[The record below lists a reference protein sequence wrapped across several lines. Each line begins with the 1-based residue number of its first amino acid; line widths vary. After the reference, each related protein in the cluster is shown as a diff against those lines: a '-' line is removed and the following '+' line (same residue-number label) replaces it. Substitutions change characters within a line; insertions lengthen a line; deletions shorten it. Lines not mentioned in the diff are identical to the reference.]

1 MAWSLLGIQALPT
14 PFSFGSGCW
23 QGGVHWAQAVCDWGG
38 ASVPG
43 FTAGNGPECPP
54 PLSHSPGP
62 QPTNTSSERKRL
74 FPSAEPEPFYL
85 KTFIFK
91 RMAFFFFFFLS
102 NRGCKLAAFRKDA
115 ACKTFCLAACY
126 VCFFFF
132 LNERVVCILERDP
145 SNKILNLGLLLKN
158 GKVGLLW
165 VGLPMVAVDF
175 RSWLCGPQVATVP
188 TTPYCLL
195 DPEAK
200 HCLPPGAYLQCYLFF
215 LYLFYHLPG
224 SHWRLSLGPLT

>member
-1 MAWSLLGIQALPT
+1 M
-14 PFSFGSGCW
+14 
-23 QGGVHWAQAVCDWGG
+23 CDWGG

-54 PLSHSPGP
+54 LLSHSPGP

-85 KTFIFK
+85 KTFILK
-91 RMAFFFFFFLS
+91 EWPFFFFLS
-102 NRGCKLAAFRKDA
+102 NRGCKLAAFGKDA

-132 LNERVVCILERDP
+132 FFFYERVVRILERDP
-145 SNKILNLGLLLKN
+145 SNKILDFGLLLKN

-165 VGLPMVAVDF
+165 VGLPTVAVDF
-175 RSWLCGPQVATVP
+175 RS
-188 TTPYCLL
+188 
-195 DPEAK
+195 
-200 HCLPPGAYLQCYLFF
+200 
-215 LYLFYHLPG
+215 
-224 SHWRLSLGPLT
+224 